1 MDKKEQARLRK
12 QRQRERD
19 KQRDTTDAN
28 VTLVDVTQGDMS
40 RADVTL
46 DAVNA
51 VLERRGMPRVRK
63 GVEPM
68 LPFDKKVQAS
78 RKRM

>member
-28 VTLVDVTQGDMS
+28 VTRGDMS
-40 RADVTL
+40 RTDVTL

-51 VLERRGMPRVRK
+51 YLERKGLPNVRK

-68 LPFDKKVQAS
+68 LPFDKKLQAS
-78 RKRM
+78 RMRM